1 MTEAAAQPL
10 HYQTI
15 SQIVR
20 QTKSGALSA
29 ETLTRHML
37 ERIAERD
44 QVLKSY
50 ARVLQSSAL
59 QQAHELDEAQRRG
72 DRLGVLH
79 GVPIAIKDLLF
90 TRDVPTASG
99 TRVMADFVPDYDATV
114 VSRLREAGAVII
126 GKTQLTEG
134 AFGAHHPSIEPPR
147 NPWNAAY
154 WPGVSSSGSGV
165 AVAAGLAFGALGSDT
180 GGSIRFPS
188 ASCGLVGLK
197 PTYGRVSRHGA
208 FALAHSL
215 DHIGPMTRS
224 VEDAARMLG
233 AIAGVDVNDPTTLDV
248 PVPNYLESSASPPRG
263 GRIGVDWRY
272 VREGV
277 AAEVVATIEQAC
289 QQFETLGVQ
298 VVDVTMPA
306 EYRNLVD
313 GWGITC
319 AVECARAHAEYYPA
333 HKALYGPVLANLLDL
348 GAATPASEYQ
358 ALQILRD
365 TFRAKLDRLFERV
378 DVMILPNMIGPV
390 PTVAQMD
397 SVVSED
403 DSRAAFINF
412 TAPSDY
418 SGHPTLTVPV
428 GLDANGLPRSFQL
441 MGKSLGEKA
450 LIDFG
455 LAYERASGAMPHPA
469 D

>member
-1 MTEAAAQPL
+1 MTELESQPL
-10 HYQTI
+10 HFQTI

-29 ETLTRHML
+29 ERLTQYML
-37 ERIAERD
+37 DRITSRD
-44 QVLKSY
+44 ETLKSY
-50 ARVLQSSAL
+50 VRVLNESAL
-59 QQAHELDEAQRRG
+59 QQARALDDMQRRG
-72 DRLGVLH
+72 DRLGALH

-90 TRDVPTASG
+90 TQGVETASG

-134 AFGAHHPSIEPPR
+134 AFGAHHPSIDPPK
-147 NPWNAAY
+147 NPWNTAY
-154 WPGVSSSGSGV
+154 WPGVSSSGSGA

-197 PTYGRVSRHGA
+197 PTYGRVSRYGA

-233 AIAGVDVNDPTTLDV
+233 VIAGADANDPSALDV
-248 PVPNYLESSASPPRG
+248 PVPNYLQFLQGSLQDTC
-263 GRIGVDWRY
+263 IGVDWSY

-277 AAEVVATIEQAC
+277 APEIVATVERAC
-289 QQFETLGVQ
+289 QQFETSGVQ
-298 VVDVTMPA
+298 IKEVTMPS
-306 EYRNLVD
+306 EYRLLVD
-313 GWGITC
+313 GWGVTC
-319 AVECARAHAEYYPA
+319 AVECAQAHADLYPA
-333 HKALYGPVLANLLDL
+333 HKALYGPVLAGLLEM
-348 GAATPASEYQ
+348 GRAVASSEYQ
-358 ALQILRD
+358 ALQVLRD
-365 TFRAKLDRLFERV
+365 TFRAKLDHLFEDV
-378 DVMILPNMIGPV
+378 DVMIFPNMTGPV

-397 SVVSED
+397 SVVAED

-418 SGHPTLTVPV
+418 SGHPTLTLPA
-428 GLDANGLPRSFQL
+428 GLDAQGLPLSFQL
-441 MGKSLGEKA
+441 MGKSLHEQQ
-450 LIDFG
+450 LITLG
-455 LAYERASGAMPHPA
+455 SAYEHVQGTMPHPP